1 MLLIFLIKK
10 KKKQKNIYFTFWNKS
25 IVTNQWDN
33 TFGTESTHVDF
44 FNGTIRVYLIQGFT
58 ILVLKIE

>member
-1 MLLIFLIKK
+1 MLLIFLIK

-44 FNGTIRVYLIQGFT
+44 FYGTIRVYLIQGFT